1 MRRVGGSGGGRM
13 AAARGRGLGGHDHV
27 PPEQKATPI
36 SRSGWWL
43 ASLHV
48 LVTPFFGG
56 TSNSQGFGGSLLWES
71 ESHMEG
77 ILGGKGGSRDSVPSR
92 VGPVVEVEGEEAS
105 GEKKIRELSRRVARQ
120 LEIALLLSL
129 AEWGTRT
136 KMVEQGVVACSMSVL
151 GLGRKMGHWAGRHW
165 MVGCDIHLCA
175 AFFWPT
181 REKFPPS
188 TRHETR
194 TCSSFYLSPSFSGHW
209 ADNGLITR
217 VVN

>member
-1 MRRVGGSGGGRM
+1 MVSIFACFGDPLFLGNLEFSGIRGELTLGVGEPHGRHLEGRGGG
-13 AAARGRGLGGHDHV
+13 
-27 PPEQKATPI
+27 
-36 SRSGWWL
+36 
-43 ASLHV
+43 
-48 LVTPFFGG
+48 
-56 TSNSQGFGGSLLWES
+56 
-71 ESHMEG
+71 
-77 ILGGKGGSRDSVPSR
+77 RDSVPSR

-136 KMVEQGVVACSMSVL
+136 KMVEQGAVACSMSVL

-165 MVGCDIHLCA
+165 MVDCDIHLCA

-209 ADNGLITR
+209 ADNGLTTR